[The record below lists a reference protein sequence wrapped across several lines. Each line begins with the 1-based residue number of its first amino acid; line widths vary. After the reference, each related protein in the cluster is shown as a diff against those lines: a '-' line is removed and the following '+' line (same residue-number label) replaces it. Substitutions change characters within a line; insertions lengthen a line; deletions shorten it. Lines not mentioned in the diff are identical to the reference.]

1 MCYDILESINRVHK
15 RELVSQKVKVKSL
28 RNTAASPGAVLSSD
42 KRAMSP
48 RASTTNNNNLD
59 SYIQRVKN
67 FKYDHAKNHHQALHE
82 SVILRERTPMEL
94 ITGINF
100 FTKQKTLP
108 KIEQKKTDNM
118 Y

>member
-1 MCYDILESINRVHK
+1 
-15 RELVSQKVKVKSL
+15 
-28 RNTAASPGAVLSSD
+28 
-42 KRAMSP
+42 MSP
-48 RASTTNNNNLD
+48 KGSTTNNNNLD
-59 SYIQRVKN
+59 NYIQRVKN
-67 FKYDHAKNHHQALHE
+67 FKYDHAKNHHQALNE

>member
-1 MCYDILESINRVHK
+1 MN
-15 RELVSQKVKVKSL
+15 KSL
-28 RNTAASPGAVLSSD
+28 RNTAASPGALLSSD
-42 KRAMSP
+42 KRPMSP
-48 RASTTNNNNLD
+48 KASTTTNKSYLD

-67 FKYDHAKNHHQALHE
+67 FKYDHAKNHYQALNE

-108 KIEQKKTDNM
+108 NIEQKKTDNM